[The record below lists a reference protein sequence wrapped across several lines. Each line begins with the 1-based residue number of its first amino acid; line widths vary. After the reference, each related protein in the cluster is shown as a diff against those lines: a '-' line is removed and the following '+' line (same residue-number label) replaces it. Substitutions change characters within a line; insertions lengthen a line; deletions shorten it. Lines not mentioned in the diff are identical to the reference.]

1 MKRNSLSV
9 MIASLL
15 LVSPAVY
22 GEDSAAAEAETET
35 TTIDRIVVTGT
46 RTAGRSALETLAPV
60 DVLSSEDLDQHGSTE
75 LNDILSYSLPSFNF
89 PNPAINDGTDSI
101 RPAQLRGLSPD
112 QTLVLVNGKRR
123 HTSALL
129 NLNQV
134 GRGAAAVDLNTIPT
148 GAIGSI
154 EVLRDGA
161 SAQYGSD
168 AIAGV
173 INLQLREAREGGAV
187 SVTYGERLTS
197 LDGVRSSRNI
207 RDGETVTVSAWTGL
221 PLGRDGFLTVS
232 AEFRDRDSTN
242 RADIDTLRQYDFLP
256 DGSLDPR
263 ELSFDR
269 LNWRHGLAE
278 VQDATLFLNAGLPLA
293 NGTELYGFAGYQ
305 DRQATSVGFYR
316 RARDARNVPE
326 IYPDGFLPEIRP
338 DITDF
343 SIAGGARGLAG
354 DWNWDGSVVY
364 GSNEVDWTIG
374 NSLNRSLGVT
384 SPTVF
389 DAGSLEFEQTVLNV
403 DLSREIAVGGIAGP
417 LNLATGVE
425 YRRERY
431 KLGAGEPASF
441 FGAPGLAA
449 GSQVFPGY
457 QPANEVNESRSSVGV
472 YVDLEADITDR
483 LTGSAALRFEDYSD
497 FGSTLNAKLAGR
509 FQATDALAFRG
520 AVSTGFRAP
529 SLQQSHYTATSTVF
543 ETLEDG
549 TLVGSEVGTF
559 AVDSDVARILGSQPL
574 EAEEATNYSVG
585 LVFAQAGWI
594 VTLDAY
600 QIDIDDRVLL
610 SENLGQPNV
619 VELLPEGIDRA
630 RFFIN
635 AADSR
640 TRGVDLVVD
649 YSWDGGDFGQ
659 FSTMF
664 AANYNDSELS
674 NIRATG
680 VLSELD
686 PPPTVFSRQNLLRQ
700 ERGAP
705 GNKQILGLDWSR
717 ENLSALVRGTRFGSV
732 LVSANNPAADWTIDG
747 MWVVDVEGSVALTP
761 QLTFSLGANNLFDEY
776 PTQNPFFNAETQNA
790 PFLFSAFSPAGFSG
804 RYVYTRARFAW

>member
-1 MKRNSLSV
+1 MKRNSLSL

-15 LVSPAVY
+15 LASPALY
-22 GEDSAAAEAETET
+22 GEDGASAEAEST
-35 TTIDRIVVTGT
+35 TPTIDRIVVTGT
-46 RTAGRSALETLAPV
+46 RTQGRSALETLAPV
-60 DVLSSEDLDQHGSTE
+60 DVLSSEDLDRHGSTE

-173 INLQLREAREGGAV
+173 INLQLREAREGGAFT
-187 SVTYGERLTS
+187 VTYGEYHTTLK
-197 LDGVRSSRNI
+197 GVRSSRNI
-207 RDGETVTVSAWTGL
+207 RDGDTTTVSAWAGL
-221 PLGRDGFLTVS
+221 PLGSDGFVTIS
-232 AEFRDRDSTN
+232 GEFRDRAPTN
-242 RADIDTLRQYDFLP
+242 RADIDTRPQYPLTP
-256 DGSLDPR
+256 DGQLDPR
-263 ELSFDR
+263 ESIFDR

-278 VQDATLFLNAGLPLA
+278 VKDSTLFLNAGMPLE
-293 NGTELYGFAGYQ
+293 GDTELYAFASYQ
-305 DRQATSVGFYR
+305 DRSATSVGFYR
-316 RARDARNVPE
+316 RASDARNVPE
-326 IYPDGFLPEIRP
+326 IYPNGFLPEIRP
-338 DITDF
+338 DVTDF
-343 SIAGGARGLAG
+343 SVAAGARGFTN
-354 DWNWDGSVVY
+354 DWSWDTSFVY

-374 NSLNRSLGVT
+374 NSLNRSLGVN
-384 SPTVF
+384 SPTEF
-389 DAGSLEFEQTVLNV
+389 DAGSLKFEQSVFNF
-403 DLSREIAVGGIAGP
+403 DLSREVAVGGFAGP
-417 LNLATGVE
+417 LNVATGLE
-425 YRRERY
+425 YRREQY
-431 KLGAGEPASF
+431 SLGAGEPDSY
-441 FGAPGLAA
+441 FGVPGLAG

-457 QPANEVNESRSSVGV
+457 RPENEVSARRSSVGV
-472 YVDLEADITDR
+472 YLDFEADITDR
-483 LTGSAALRFEDYSD
+483 LVGSAAVRFEDYSD
-497 FGSTLNAKLAGR
+497 FGSTFNAKLAGR
-509 FQATDALAFRG
+509 FQATDTLAFRG

-543 ETLEDG
+543 VTQADG
-549 TLVGSEVGTF
+549 TLVGLETGTF
-559 AVDSDVARILGSQPL
+559 AVDSDVARALGSQPL
-574 EAEEATNYSVG
+574 EAEEATNYSAG
-585 LVFAQAGWI
+585 LVFSQGGWV

-610 SENLGQPNV
+610 SENLSAANV
-619 VELLPEGIDRA
+619 VALLPEGINAA

-640 TRGVDLVVD
+640 TRGVDLVVN
-649 YSWDGGDFGQ
+649 YGWDAGNAGQ

-664 AANYNDSELS
+664 AANYNDTELS

-705 GNKQILGLDWSR
+705 GNKQILGLDWTR
-717 ENLSALVRGTRFGSV
+717 DNLSGLVRATRFGSV
-732 LVSANNPAADWTIDG
+732 LVSSNNPASDWTIDG
-747 MWVVDVEGSVALTP
+747 MYVVDIEGSMAVTP
-761 QLTFSLGANNLFDEY
+761 QVTLSLGANNLFDEY
-776 PTQNPFFNAETQNA
+776 PTINPFFNAETQNA

-804 RYVYTRARFAW
+804 RYIYARARYTW